1 MDADALPFLAMRAR
15 VRPMGQPD
23 DELPTRTRRR
33 RWPLVLAVSAGLIVL
48 AILAAW
54 LTRERIA
61 GSVIAG
67 QLDAYELPAQYR
79 IESIGPGRQ
88 VLTDVVIGDPARPD
102 LTIERV
108 ETEIV
113 PRFGVPAIGEVMLVR
128 PRLYGRLVG
137 GRVSFGSL
145 DKLLYEGD
153 GKQPFRLPDIDLAVV
168 DGRGLVESEYGPVGV
183 RLEGSGHLRGGFVGT
198 LAAIA
203 PRIEVEGCEAERA
216 TLFGSLRIER
226 ERPRFAG
233 PLRLTRL
240 ECPQSRLRLAG
251 IGLHLDTTLD
261 AALDGVDGKAGLKT
275 DALALA
281 ENRLLGAGGNVRFVW
296 RKQALTAHYTLAGR
310 GLDTAQAAA
319 GEVTAAGVVRGSPR
333 RIEVEGEL
341 GGQGVRLG
349 RALDRALASAE
360 DSSRDTLAAP
370 LLGQMRGALQREG
383 RGSNLAASFVLR
395 RAGDATHLVV
405 PQASLRGGGGAT
417 LLSVTRFQ
425 LTSSDGG
432 PPRLSGNFATG
443 GPGLPQLSGRL
454 ERGEGGR
461 LLTRM
466 SMPEYRAGDASI
478 AVPRLTV
485 VQLAN
490 GALGFAGEARLSGPL
505 PGGRA
510 ENLQIPIEGNWSRAR
525 GLSAWRECTALR
537 FDRLELANLAIE
549 RRGLTLCPPKG
560 GAIFAATP
568 DGTRIAAGAPA
579 LDLAGRLG
587 ATPIRIRSGP
597 MAFAWPGTLTARA
610 LDVELGPSATASRF
624 RIANLGAR
632 IGSDIAGRFAE
643 SEVRLAAVP
652 LDVLDA
658 SGDWRFADGA
668 LTLSG
673 ARFRLEDRQLDDR
686 FQPLVAQDGAL
697 RLADNAVTASA
708 MLREPQSGR
717 AVVGASIRHDLA
729 TGIGHADLA
738 VDGLTF
744 DDRLQPDTI
753 TRLALGVIA
762 NARGSVD
769 GRGRIDWTP
778 DAVTSTGRFTTASL
792 DFAAAFGPVQGAAG
806 TIVFTDLLG
815 MVSAPD
821 QEVRIASINPGIEV
835 NDGRLTYELRP
846 DYVLAVDGATWPFLG
861 GTLTLLPVTMRLGV
875 AEERRYTLMIAG
887 LDAGRFVDRMD
898 LGNITATGTFDGTLP
913 LIFDEN
919 GGRIEGGQLRSRAPG
934 GNVSYVGALT
944 YEDLSTMANF
954 AFDALKS
961 LDYRQMA
968 IAMEGTLAGEIITR
982 VEFAGIS
989 QGAEAKRNFLTDRIA
1004 RLPILFKVNVR
1015 APFFQLASSFRSLS
1029 DPAYV
1034 RDPRTLGLIDDQGQ
1048 PVAPGPISPDTVS
1061 PGPIQPSES
1070 EKLP

>member
-1 MDADALPFLAMRAR
+1 
-15 VRPMGQPD
+15 MGQPD
-23 DELPTRTRRR
+23 DELPITTRRK
-33 RWPLVLAVSAGLIVL
+33 RWPLVLAALAGVIVL

-67 QLDAYELPAQYR
+67 QLDAYGLPAQYN

-88 VLTDVVIGDPARPD
+88 VLTNVVIGDPARPD

-113 PRFGVPAIGEVMLVR
+113 PRFGVPAIGEVTFVR

-145 DKLLYEGD
+145 DKVLYQGD
-153 GKQPFRLPDIDLAVV
+153 GKQPFRLPDMDLAVI

-183 RLEGSGHLRGGFVGT
+183 RLEGSGNLRGGFGGT

-203 PRIEVEGCEAERA
+203 PRIDVQGCQAERA
-216 TLFGSLRIER
+216 TLYGSLRIAR
-226 ERPRFAG
+226 EKPRFAG
-233 PLRLTRL
+233 PLRLGRL
-240 ECPQSRLRLAG
+240 DCPQSQLRLAG
-251 IGLHLDTTLD
+251 IGLRIDATVD
-261 AALDGVDGKAGLKT
+261 AALDGVDGKAGLET
-275 DALALA
+275 GALALA
-281 ENRLLGAGGNVRFVW
+281 ENRLLGAGGDVRFVW

-310 GLDTAQAAA
+310 GLDTPQAAA
-319 GEVTAAGVVRGSPR
+319 GEVTAAGIVRASPR
-333 RIEVEGEL
+333 RIEIEGQL
-341 GGQGVRLG
+341 GGQGIRLG
-349 RALDRALASAE
+349 RAMDQALASAE
-360 DSSRDTLAAP
+360 GSSRGTLAAP
-370 LLGQMRGALQREG
+370 LLGQMRGALQRESG
-383 RGSNLAASFVLR
+383 NSSLAASFVLR
-395 RAGDATHLVV
+395 RAGDATNLVV
-405 PQASLRGGGGAT
+405 PQASLRGSGGAT

-425 LTSSDGG
+425 LTTTDDG

-443 GPGLPQLSGRL
+443 GPGLPQLAGRL
-454 ERGEGGR
+454 ERAEGGR

-466 SMPEYRAGDASI
+466 TMPEYRAGDASV
-478 AVPRLTV
+478 ALPRLTL

-490 GALGFAGEARLSGPL
+490 GALGFAGEARLSGAL

-510 ENLQIPIEGNWSRAR
+510 ENLQVPLEGNWSRAR

-549 RRGLTLCPPKG
+549 RRGLALCPPRG
-560 GAIFAATP
+560 GAILAATP
-568 DGTRIAAGAPA
+568 DGTRIAAGAPS
-579 LDLAGRLG
+579 LDVAGRLG

-610 LDVELGPSATASRF
+610 LDVELGPATTASHF

-632 IGSDIAGRFAE
+632 IGSDIAGSFAD

-658 SGDWRFADGA
+658 SGAWRFADGA
-668 LTLSG
+668 LTLSS
-673 ARFRLEDRQLDDR
+673 AHFRLEDRQLDDR
-686 FQPLVAQDGAL
+686 FQPLVTQDGAL
-697 RLADNAVTASA
+697 RLSDNAITASA
-708 MLREPQSGR
+708 TLREPQSGR
-717 AVVGASIRHDLA
+717 AVVGATIRHDLA

-738 VDGLTF
+738 VERLTF

-762 NARGSVD
+762 NAKGSVD

-778 DAVTSTGRFTTASL
+778 DAVTSNGRFTTAAL
-792 DFAAAFGPVQGAAG
+792 DFAAAFGPVKGAAG

-821 QEVRIASINPGIEV
+821 QEIRIASINPGIEV
-835 NDGRLTYELRP
+835 NDGRLTYQLRP
-846 DYVLAVDGATWPFLG
+846 DYVLAVDGASWPFLG

-887 LDAGRFVDRMD
+887 LDAGRFVERME
-898 LGNITATGTFDGTLP
+898 LGNINATGTFDGTLP

-919 GGRIEGGQLRSRAPG
+919 GGRIEGGQLRSRVPG

-961 LDYRQMA
+961 LDYQEMA
-968 IAMEGTLAGEIITR
+968 VNMDGTLAGEIITR

-989 QGAEAKRNFLTDRIA
+989 QGAEAKRNFVTERIA

-1048 PVAPGPISPDTVS
+1048 PAAPGTIA
-1061 PGPIQPSES
+1061 PGVIQPPES
-1070 EKLP
+1070 GKLP